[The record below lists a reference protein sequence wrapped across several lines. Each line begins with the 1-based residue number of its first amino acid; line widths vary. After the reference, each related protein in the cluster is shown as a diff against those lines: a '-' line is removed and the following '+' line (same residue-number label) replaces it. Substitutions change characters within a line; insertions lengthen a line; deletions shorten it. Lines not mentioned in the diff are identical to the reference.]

1 MVFWYLNDSSST
13 GIPLLEL
20 EGDISMKPRPVSLP
34 KDSRSV
40 WSASQHVDPG
50 LPSTSEAQDPT
61 TPLGPLGQEYNGIDQ
76 ISGGFL
82 KIGKK
87 NPNHPVLHAETYN
100 ISLRKS
106 YASFPLE
113 LTSNG

>member
-50 LPSTSEAQDPT
+50 LLSTSEAQDPT

-76 ISGGFL
+76 ISGGFI

-87 NPNHPVLHAETYN
+87 KSKPPCPACRNLQYFPEEKLCILSLGVN
-100 ISLRKS
+100 I
-106 YASFPLE
+106 
-113 LTSNG
+113 